1 MLFSIII
8 PVYNTKKYLRECID
22 SLERQTLKNFEIII
36 VDDGSTD
43 GSSSLC
49 DNLPSL
55 YPDLKFKIIH
65 QENSGQ
71 IAARYKGIDN
81 ATGEY
86 CLFLDSDDFFKEN
99 TIKELG
105 SALSKDPVDML
116 IFNGL
121 VYKEGE
127 QPYPF
132 WPHFSDK
139 PLLMENEQLNH
150 FHSIVLSSNRFNNIC
165 FKAIKREVFLFSK
178 RYEKVNRIKQE
189 EDYLMQLPI
198 FDAVKSV
205 EYIPR
210 NLYYYRQ
217 NMQSITHTSFNYYK
231 YQSDKFIYTEKLK
244 YGEKWKVDN
253 FKLICN
259 RYFMS
264 CTGAAIKQLKDG
276 REMINIKD
284 KINYLKVIE
293 HDNLFRE
300 QYKIFDGKVNSKIT
314 RILLWLLYHH
324 LTKLTLFMAEHD
336 PRIHN
341 K

>member
-8 PVYNTKKYLRECID
+8 PVYNTKKFLRDCID
-22 SLERQTLKNFEIII
+22 SLESQTLKDFEIII

-127 QPYPF
+127 RPYPF

-150 FHSIVLSSNRFNNIC
+150 FYSIVLSSDRFNNIC
-165 FKAIKREVFLFSK
+165 FKAIKLDVLQKSH
-178 RYEKVNRIKQE
+178 RYNNVTKIRID

-198 FDAVKSV
+198 FDQTKSILYV
-205 EYIPR
+205 PF
-210 NLYYYRQ
+210 NLYYYRS
-217 NMQSITHTSFNYYK
+217 NMLSITHGSFYSFRFEGSKYIYREKMYY
-231 YQSDKFIYTEKLK
+231 
-244 YGEKWKVDN
+244 GRKW
-253 FKLICN
+253 
-259 RYFMS
+259 
-264 CTGAAIKQLKDG
+264 G
-276 REMINIKD
+276 IKD
-284 KINYLKVIE
+284 FKEISNRFFMQRTVMAIRQLRNYDELSRKGKIKYLEKIQR
-293 HDNLFRE
+293 DALFRE
-300 QYKIFDGKVNSKIT
+300 QYKQFDGKVNSKRA
-314 RILLWLLYHH
+314 RIVLWLLYNGF
-324 LTKLTLFMAEHD
+324 TKLTLFLVEHE
-336 PRIHN
+336 RVS
-341 K
+341 KK